1 MSDTKIASLKMA
13 SFWSVWSALCAE
25 CARPGAGAR
34 GPDPLPGHAACILL
48 CGQQRGAR
56 DRAKLPSPAGR
67 THTQNR
73 KDPVRVSPSVCPPGL
88 SLLLLPRALTCSSHR
103 AKVLPGSPWRGGGDE
118 EPVPRASP
126 HGRELECDISF
137 PVAPQHVE
145 THGGLDE
152 SPS

>member
-1 MSDTKIASLKMA
+1 MSDTKIASPKTA

-34 GPDPLPGHAACILL
+34 GSVLLPGHAACILL

-103 AKVLPGSPWRGGGDE
+103 AKVLPGSPRNARGTGAGTRS
-118 EPVPRASP
+118 PCRARPPTDVSWSVTSAS
-126 HGRELECDISF
+126 RWL
-137 PVAPQHVE
+137 
-145 THGGLDE
+145 
-152 SPS
+152 PSTSRHTGA